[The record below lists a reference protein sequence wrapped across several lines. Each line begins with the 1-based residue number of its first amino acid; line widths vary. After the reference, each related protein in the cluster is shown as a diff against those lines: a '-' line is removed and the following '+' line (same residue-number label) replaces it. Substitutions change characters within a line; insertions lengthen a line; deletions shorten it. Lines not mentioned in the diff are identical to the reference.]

1 MFLVCKLNL
10 GILPNT
16 FISSSWDST
25 ARLWEIVVD
34 SNKTIKMELIALC
47 NGHSSGI
54 WSAIQLS
61 TKEIV
66 TCSADKTIIVH
77 GIVPGNSDKRSQI
90 LKKLTGNLI

>member
-1 MFLVCKLNL
+1 MFLVCKLNA

-34 SNKTIKMELIALC
+34 SNKRIKTELIALC
-47 NGHSSGI
+47 GGHSSAI

-61 TKEIV
+61 TNEII
-66 TCSADKTIIVH
+66 TCSADKTIIIH
-77 GIVPGNSDKRSQI
+77 HIIPGNSDKTSRI
-90 LKKLTGNLI
+90 LKTLTGNLI